1 MRCSFLLSI
10 ATLCAGLLG
19 PQLACVVS
27 DDTCS
32 GQDGFR
38 CTKLPEDSS
47 SGGDESGG
55 ACEADSPGVVLQ
67 LENRTGNAIEIVY
80 FVRCDGSDASEFPL
94 MPPGVPDGGDV
105 AVPMPGPGCWMLGY
119 SGEGC
124 EPDMPT
130 ETEPLCAGDTYV
142 WTPDADHHV
151 CVG

>member
-1 MRCSFLLSI
+1 MRLTSILTIALLAS
-10 ATLCAGLLG
+10 
-19 PQLACVVS
+19 PLACTIEGDCGGHS
-27 DDTCS
+27 
-32 GQDGFR
+32 GFR
-38 CTKLPEDSS
+38 CTQLPEDSS
-47 SGGDESGG
+47 SGDESGD

-67 LENRTGNAIEIVY
+67 LENRTGNAIEIVH

-94 MPPGVPDGGDV
+94 MPPGLPDGGDV
-105 AVPMPGPGCWMLGY
+105 AVPMPGPGCWLLGY

-142 WTPDADHHV
+142 WTPDAQHHV